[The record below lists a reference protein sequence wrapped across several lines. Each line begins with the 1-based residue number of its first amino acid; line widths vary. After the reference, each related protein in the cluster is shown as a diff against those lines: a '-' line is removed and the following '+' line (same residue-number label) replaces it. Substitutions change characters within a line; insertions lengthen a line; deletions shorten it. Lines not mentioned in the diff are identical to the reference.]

1 MSNGLDKLRAS
12 ALLATTAKVGIA
24 VVVVMLASALS
35 GALLAIS

>member
-1 MSNGLDKLRAS
+1 MSKGIDKLRAS
-12 ALLATTAKVGIA
+12 AVLATAAKVGLA